1 MVVNHMYTQQGRF
14 TIVLREHNELHCALE
29 PLSPFGPFLIQHYRN
44 TSYNLQQRQSNKQ
57 WPYSVIQ
64 CDTPFNESIKFF
76 KKREI
81 TNRLML
87 LTILQIWYAF

>member
-1 MVVNHMYTQQGRF
+1 MVVNHTYPQQGRF

-29 PLSPFGPFLIQHYRN
+29 PLSPFGPFLMQHYRN

-64 CDTPFNESIKFF
+64 YDTPFNE
-76 KKREI
+76 
-81 TNRLML
+81 
-87 LTILQIWYAF
+87 